1 MSPTFHRALLALLP
15 ALLLVAVA
23 VAAIWGENGVF
34 ARFQLQRDLARET
47 DELAALDRENAQL
60 LRDIQQLGDDPLLV
74 ERAVAEEI
82 GWARPGTTIYRFD
95 PSTPTP

>member
-23 VAAIWGENGVF
+23 VAAIWGDNGVF
-34 ARFQLQRDLARET
+34 ARFELQRDLARET
-47 DELAALDRENAQL
+47 DELAALDRQNAQL

-95 PSTPTP
+95 PPAPTP